1 MKPHFSNNEVVVDL
15 HLTAPRRHLVKL
27 SGVDVVNKGHL
38 FNGKIYFSQRQTFTF
53 TIRFEDLLLIIDPR
67 CEEDRRL
74 IVA

>member
-1 MKPHFSNNEVVVDL
+1 MKPHLSNDKVVNDL
-15 HLTAPRRHLVKL
+15 HLTAPSHLVKP
-27 SGVDVVNKGHL
+27 SSVDVVHEGHV

-53 TIRFEDLLLIIDPR
+53 TIRIEDLLLIIDPR